1 MSRIKRRVTVQYGTI
16 PLAELLE
23 SAEPAAGGNAVIRDE
38 KGNLAVCAFRR
49 ADHAAAFQTAE
60 LDRLEVDYCGNLLAD
75 QFFRLVPFRDSGNDL
90 SFLIAE
96 IQLEDQQFIG
106 TWMLFTADDLSNL
119 YFKLFKV
126 FNCDFILML
135 DCRLVQICVDPGQ
148 YFFGIQSGKQRLD
161 ISSYLVVVFQLT
173 ELLN

>member
-1 MSRIKRRVTVQYGTI
+1 
-16 PLAELLE
+16 
-23 SAEPAAGGNAVIRDE
+23 
-38 KGNLAVCAFRR
+38 
-49 ADHAAAFQTAE
+49 
-60 LDRLEVDYCGNLLAD
+60 
-75 QFFRLVPFRDSGNDL
+75 
-90 SFLIAE
+90 
-96 IQLEDQQFIG
+96 
-106 TWMLFTADDLSNL
+106 MLFTADDLSNL

-135 DCRLVQICVDPGQ
+135 DCRLVQICVYPRQ